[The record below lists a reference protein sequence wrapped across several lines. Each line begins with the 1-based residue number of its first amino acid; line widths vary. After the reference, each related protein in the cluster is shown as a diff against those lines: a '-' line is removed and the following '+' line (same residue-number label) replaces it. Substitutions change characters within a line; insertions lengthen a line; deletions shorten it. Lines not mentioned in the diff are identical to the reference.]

1 MFHAHARCILC
12 GLWSHSRRERAKDRA
27 LPNIKSASKR
37 LRQNQKRRERNRTV
51 RSEIRTR
58 TKSLLQTESADEAAE
73 AYRKVASVL
82 DTAARKGIVS
92 KQAAA
97 RRKSRLARY
106 VSSLGD

>member
-1 MFHAHARCILC
+1 
-12 GLWSHSRRERAKDRA
+12 
-27 LPNIKSASKR
+27 LPNIKSAKKR
-37 LRQNQKRRERNRTV
+37 LRQNHKRRERNRTV

-58 TKSLLQTESADEAAE
+58 TKSLLLTESSDDAEA
-73 AYRKVASVL
+73 AYRKVASML

-106 VSSLGD
+106 VSGLSS

>member
-1 MFHAHARCILC
+1 MWLR
-12 GLWSHSRRERAKDRA
+12 
-27 LPNIKSASKR
+27 SAIRGSGTDTR
-37 LRQNQKRRERNRTV
+37 PKRRERNRTV

-58 TKSLLQTESADEAAE
+58 TRNLLELDSATEAEE

-106 VSSLGD
+106 VSRLSD

>member
-1 MFHAHARCILC
+1 
-12 GLWSHSRRERAKDRA
+12 

-37 LRQNQKRRERNRTV
+37 LRQNEKRRDRNRTA

-58 TKSLLQTESADEAAE
+58 TKSLLQTESATDAEA
-73 AYRKVASVL
+73 AYRKVASML

-106 VSSLGD
+106 VKGLS

>member
-1 MFHAHARCILC
+1 
-12 GLWSHSRRERAKDRA
+12 

-37 LRQNQKRRERNRTV
+37 LRQNRKRRERNRAV

-58 TKSLLQTESADEAAE
+58 TKSLLQTEAADEAE
-73 AYRKVASVL
+73 ESYRAITSLL

-97 RRKSRLARY
+97 RRKSRLGRY
-106 VSSLGD
+106 VRGLGA

>member
-1 MFHAHARCILC
+1 M
-12 GLWSHSRRERAKDRA
+12 
-27 LPNIKSASKR
+27 PNIKSARKR
-37 LRQNQKRRERNRTV
+37 LRQSHKRRDRNRTV

-58 TKSLLQTESADEAAE
+58 TKSLLHTESPGDAEA
-73 AYRKVASVL
+73 AYRKVASML

-106 VSSLGD
+106 VRGLGD

>member
-1 MFHAHARCILC
+1 M
-12 GLWSHSRRERAKDRA
+12 
-27 LPNIKSASKR
+27 PNIKSAKKR
-37 LRQNQKRRERNRTV
+37 LRQNHKRRERNRTV

-58 TKSLLQTESADEAAE
+58 TKSLLQTESSDAAE
-73 AYRKVASVL
+73 TEYRKVASML

-106 VSSLGD
+106 VRGLS

>member
-1 MFHAHARCILC
+1 M
-12 GLWSHSRRERAKDRA
+12 
-27 LPNIKSASKR
+27 PNIESARKR
-37 LRQNQKRRERNRTV
+37 LRQSYKRRDRNQAV

-58 TKSLLQTESADEAAE
+58 TKSLLQTESPSDAE
-73 AYRKVASVL
+73 ASYRKVASML

-106 VSSLGD
+106 VRGLGD

>member
-1 MFHAHARCILC
+1 
-12 GLWSHSRRERAKDRA
+12 

-37 LRQNQKRRERNRTV
+37 LRQSHKRRDRNRTV

-58 TKSLLQTESADEAAE
+58 TKSLLHTESPEEAE
-73 AYRKVASVL
+73 TAYRKVASML

-106 VSSLGD
+106 VRGLSD

>member
-1 MFHAHARCILC
+1 
-12 GLWSHSRRERAKDRA
+12 

-37 LRQNQKRRERNRTV
+37 LRQNQRRREQNRTV

-58 TKSLLQTESADEAAE
+58 TRHLLELDSASEAEE

-106 VSSLGD
+106 VSRLGD